1 MLRNADGTLALWTMN
16 GFVVQNQQI
25 VGAVPIDWGLI

>member
-1 MLRNADGTLALWTMN
+1 LALWTMN

-25 VGAVPIDWGLI
+25 VAAVPIDWGLI